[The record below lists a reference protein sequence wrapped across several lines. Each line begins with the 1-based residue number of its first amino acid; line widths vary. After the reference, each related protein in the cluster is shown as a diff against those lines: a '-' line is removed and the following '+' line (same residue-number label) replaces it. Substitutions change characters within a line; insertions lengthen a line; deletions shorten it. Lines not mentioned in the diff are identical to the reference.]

1 MLLYNSY
8 KVPDIHVHLQG
19 LLENYNPEVHIKM
32 KTFTA
37 NDIRNIVLAGHGG
50 SGKTALAEAMLFKCG
65 LTDRMGNTADGN
77 TVCDFDAEEIKRKI
91 SINAAVANMI
101 WNNVKINVI
110 DAPGGFDF
118 VGGLYEGIRAAESV
132 IITVNGKD
140 GVCAGTVKS
149 YRLATQMNKACML
162 AVTCMEVEN
171 SDFYRVF
178 TQMKTVFGPSVCPI
192 VVPYDKNGPVEAYI
206 NLLTMKAYKYDT
218 KGVPTEVEMP
228 ASENRI
234 AGLRAAMAEAV
245 AETNEEFMEK
255 FFAGEEFTQ
264 DELVRG
270 IHDGVANG
278 TITPVVCC
286 ANDTLSGV
294 DMLLEA
300 VTRMLPSPNERK
312 LESIDGSPADYD
324 ENKPFKGIIFK
335 TVADPFV
342 GKISYV
348 KVVRGKLTS
357 KTVPVSTDGAELRF
371 GKLVTVIGK
380 KQEDASEICAGD
392 IAAVTKLEA
401 NTGDT
406 LCDAADTKPLAGM
419 EFPKANYFRTVTLKG
434 SGDEGKLSAAIRRL
448 LEEDRTLE
456 YVHNHETHERII
468 GGLGEQHLDIAAAKL
483 KAKFGIDVTLS
494 APKVAYREAIKK
506 KVTIES
512 KYKKQSGGHGQ
523 YGHVKIEFEPYD
535 GEELLF
541 EEKIFGGSV
550 PKNYFPAIEKGL
562 QESCEKGSL
571 GGYPVVRLKATLLD
585 GSYHPVDSSELAFKT
600 AASMAFKDCMK
611 IAEPYLLEPIQS
623 LSILVP
629 DDKQGDVMSMLSKKR
644 GSVLGMNSMGDGMTE
659 LIAEAPEAE
668 MQDFALSLRQITQG
682 LGEFSAE
689 FARYEMLPSGT
700 EIKQ

>member
-1 MLLYNSY
+1 MN
-8 KVPDIHVHLQG
+8 
-19 LLENYNPEVHIKM
+19 
-32 KTFTA
+32 TFKA
-37 NDIRNIVLAGHGG
+37 DNIRNVVLAGHGG

-65 LTDRMGNTADGN
+65 LTDRMGNTAEGN

-91 SINAAVANMI
+91 SINASIANMT
-101 WNNVKINVI
+101 WNNTKINVI
-110 DAPGGFDF
+110 DAPGQFDF
-118 VGGLYEGIRAAESV
+118 VGGLHEGIRAAESV

-140 GVCAGTVKS
+140 GVCPGTIKS
-149 YRLATQMNKACML
+149 YQLAVKNNKACMM

-206 NLLTMKAYKYDT
+206 NLLTMKAYKYDK
-218 KGVPTEVEMP
+218 KGVPAEVEMP

-245 AETNEEFMEK
+245 AETNEEFMDK
-255 FFAGEEFTQ
+255 FFNEEEFTH
-264 DELVRG
+264 DELVKG
-270 IHDGVANG
+270 IHDGVASG

-294 DMLLEA
+294 DMLLDA
-300 VTRMLPSPNERK
+300 VTKMLPSPNERK
-312 LESIDGSPADYD
+312 LETIEGAPADYD
-324 ENKPFKGIIFK
+324 ENKPFKGIVFK

-348 KVVRGKLTS
+348 KVVQGKLTA
-357 KTVPVSTDGAELRF
+357 KTVPVSTAGAELRF
-371 GKLVTVIGK
+371 GKLVTVCGK
-380 KQEDASEICAGD
+380 KQDEAAEVWAGD
-392 IAAVTKLEA
+392 LCAVTKMEA

-406 LCDAADTKPLAGM
+406 ICDPADTKPLVGM
-419 EFPKANYFRTVTLKG
+419 EFPKACYFRTLKLIRG
-434 SGDEGKLSAAIRRL
+434 GDEGKLSTAIKRL

-456 YVHNHETHERII
+456 YVHNHETHERLI
-468 GGLGEQHLDIAAAKL
+468 GGLGEQHLDVTAAKL
-483 KAKFGIDVTLS
+483 KAKFGLDVEMV
-494 APKVAYREAIKK
+494 APQVAYREAIRK

-535 GEELLF
+535 GDDLVF

-550 PKNYFPAIEKGL
+550 PKNFFPAIEKGL
-562 QESCEKGSL
+562 QEAAEKGSI
-571 GGYPVVRLKATLLD
+571 GGYPVVRMKATLLD
-585 GSYHPVDSSELAFKT
+585 GSYHPVDSSEMAFKT

-623 LSILVP
+623 LKVLVP
-629 DDKQGDVMSMLSKKR
+629 DDKQGDVMSVLSKRR

-668 MQDFALSLRQITQG
+668 MLDFALVLRQITQG

-689 FARYEMLPSGT
+689 FARYEMAAAAA
-700 EIKQ
+700 K

>member
-1 MLLYNSY
+1 MN
-8 KVPDIHVHLQG
+8 
-19 LLENYNPEVHIKM
+19 
-32 KTFTA
+32 TFKA
-37 NDIRNIVLAGHGG
+37 DNIRNVVLAGHGG

-65 LTDRMGNTADGN
+65 LTDRMGNTAEGN

-91 SINAAVANMI
+91 SINASIANMT
-101 WNNVKINVI
+101 WNNTKINVI
-110 DAPGGFDF
+110 DAPGQFDF
-118 VGGLYEGIRAAESV
+118 VGGLHEGIRAAESV

-140 GVCAGTVKS
+140 GVCPGTIKS
-149 YRLATQMNKACML
+149 YQLAVKNNKACMM

-206 NLLTMKAYKYDT
+206 NLLTMKAYKYDK

-245 AETNEEFMEK
+245 AETNEEFMDK
-255 FFAGEEFTQ
+255 FFNEEEFTH
-264 DELVRG
+264 DELVKG
-270 IHDGVANG
+270 IHDGVASG

-294 DMLLEA
+294 DMLLDA
-300 VTRMLPSPNERK
+300 VTKMLPSPNERK
-312 LESIDGSPADYD
+312 LETIEGAPADYD
-324 ENKPFKGIIFK
+324 ENKPFKGIVFK

-348 KVVRGKLTS
+348 KVVQGKLTA
-357 KTVPVSTDGAELRF
+357 KTVPVSTAGAELRF
-371 GKLVTVIGK
+371 GKLVTVCGK
-380 KQEDASEICAGD
+380 KQDEAAEVWAGD
-392 IAAVTKLEA
+392 LCAVTKMEA

-406 LCDAADTKPLAGM
+406 ICDPADTKPLAGM
-419 EFPKANYFRTVTLKG
+419 EFPKACYFRTLKLIRG
-434 SGDEGKLSAAIRRL
+434 GDEGKLSTAIKRL

-456 YVHNHETHERII
+456 YVHNHETHERLI
-468 GGLGEQHLDIAAAKL
+468 GGLGEQHLDVTAAKL
-483 KAKFGIDVTLS
+483 KAKFGLDVEMV
-494 APKVAYREAIKK
+494 APQVAYREAIRK

-535 GEELLF
+535 GDDLVF

-550 PKNYFPAIEKGL
+550 PKNFFPAIEKGL
-562 QESCEKGSL
+562 QEAAEKGSI

-585 GSYHPVDSSELAFKT
+585 GSYHPVDSSEMAFKT

-623 LSILVP
+623 LKVLVP
-629 DDKQGDVMSMLSKKR
+629 DDKQGDVMSVLSKRR

-668 MQDFALSLRQITQG
+668 MLDFALVLRQITQG

-689 FARYEMLPSGT
+689 FARYEMAAAAA
-700 EIKQ
+700 K

>member
-1 MLLYNSY
+1 
-8 KVPDIHVHLQG
+8 
-19 LLENYNPEVHIKM
+19 M

-37 NDIRNIVLAGHGG
+37 DNIRNVVLTGHGG

-77 TVCDFDAEEIKRKI
+77 TVSDFDAEEIKRKI
-91 SINAAVANMI
+91 SINASIANMV
-101 WNNVKINVI
+101 WNDTKINVI
-110 DAPGGFDF
+110 DAPGQFDF
-118 VGGLYEGIRAAESV
+118 AGGMYEGMRAAESV
-132 IITVNGKD
+132 IVTVNGKD
-140 GVCAGTVKS
+140 GVCPGTIKA
-149 YRLATQMNKACML
+149 YKLAEKNNKARML

-178 TQMKTVFGPSVCPI
+178 TQMKTIFGPSVCPI
-192 VVPYDKNGPVEAYI
+192 VVPYDKHGYVEAYI

-245 AETNEEFMEK
+245 AETNEEFMDK
-255 FFAGEEFTQ
+255 FFNEEEFTQ
-264 DELVRG
+264 EELVKG
-270 IHDGVANG
+270 IHDGIASG
-278 TITPVVCC
+278 SITPVVCC

-294 DMLLEA
+294 DMLLDA
-300 VTRMLPSPNERK
+300 VTKMLPSPNERK
-312 LESIDGSPADYD
+312 LEKINGEAVAYD
-324 ENKPFKGIIFK
+324 ENKPFKGVVFK

-342 GKISYV
+342 GKVSYI
-348 KVVRGKLTS
+348 KVVQGKLTAKS
-357 KTVPVSTDGAELRF
+357 VPVSTSGAELRF

-380 KQEDASEICAGD
+380 KQEDIAEVAAGD
-392 IAAVTKLEA
+392 ICAVTKLDA

-406 LCDAADTKPLAGM
+406 LCDPADLSTLEPM
-419 EFPKANYFRTVTLKG
+419 EFPKANYFRAVKLMG
-434 SGDEGKLSAAIRRL
+434 GGDEGKLSAAIKRL
-448 LEEDRTLE
+448 LEEDKTLD
-456 YVHNHETHERII
+456 YVHNHETHERIL
-468 GGLGEQHLDIAAAKL
+468 GGLGEQHLDVTAAKL
-483 KAKFGIDVTLS
+483 KAKFGLDVELT

-535 GEELLF
+535 GEELKF

-562 QESCEKGSL
+562 QECCEKGSL
-571 GGYPVVRLKATLLD
+571 GGFPVVRLKATLLD
-585 GSYHPVDSSELAFKT
+585 GSYHPVDSSEMAFKT
-600 AASMAFKDCMK
+600 AASMAFRDCMK

-623 LSILVP
+623 FSIIVP
-629 DDKQGDVMSMLSKKR
+629 DDKQGDVMSVISKKR
-644 GSVLGMNSMGDGMTE
+644 GSVLGMNSFGDGTTE

-668 MQDFALSLRQITQG
+668 MQDFAPVLRQITQG
-682 LGEFSAE
+682 LGEFTAQ
-689 FARYEMLPSGT
+689 FARYEALPAGT
-700 EIKQ
+700 EIK

>member
-1 MLLYNSY
+1 
-8 KVPDIHVHLQG
+8 
-19 LLENYNPEVHIKM
+19 M

-37 NDIRNIVLAGHGG
+37 DNIRNVVLTGHGG

-77 TVCDFDAEEIKRKI
+77 TVSDFDAEEIKRKI
-91 SINAAVANMI
+91 SINASIANMV
-101 WNNVKINVI
+101 WNDTKINVI
-110 DAPGGFDF
+110 DAPGQFDF
-118 VGGLYEGIRAAESV
+118 AGGMYEGMRAAESV
-132 IITVNGKD
+132 IVTVNGKD
-140 GVCAGTVKS
+140 GVCPGTIKA
-149 YRLATQMNKACML
+149 YKLAEKNNKARML

-178 TQMKTVFGPSVCPI
+178 TQMKTIFGPSVCPI
-192 VVPYDKNGPVEAYI
+192 VVPYDKHGYVEAYI

-245 AETNEEFMEK
+245 AETNEEFMDK
-255 FFAGEEFTQ
+255 FFNEEEFTQ
-264 DELVRG
+264 EELVKG
-270 IHDGVANG
+270 IHDGIASG
-278 TITPVVCC
+278 SITPVVCC

-294 DMLLEA
+294 DMLLDA
-300 VTRMLPSPNERK
+300 VTKMLPSPNERK
-312 LESIDGSPADYD
+312 LEKINGEAVAYD
-324 ENKPFKGIIFK
+324 ENKPFKGVVFK

-342 GKISYV
+342 GKVSYI
-348 KVVRGKLTS
+348 KVVKGKLTAKS
-357 KTVPVSTDGAELRF
+357 VPVSTSGAELRF

-380 KQEDASEICAGD
+380 KQEDIAEVAAGD
-392 IAAVTKLEA
+392 ICAVTKLDA

-406 LCDAADTKPLAGM
+406 LCDPADLSALEPM
-419 EFPKANYFRTVTLKG
+419 EFPKANYFRAVKLMG
-434 SGDEGKLSAAIRRL
+434 GGDEGKLSAAIKRL
-448 LEEDRTLE
+448 LEEDKTLD
-456 YVHNHETHERII
+456 YVHNHETHERIL
-468 GGLGEQHLDIAAAKL
+468 GGLGEQHLDVTAVKL
-483 KAKFGIDVTLS
+483 KAKFGLDVELT

-535 GEELLF
+535 GEELKF

-562 QESCEKGSL
+562 QECCEKGSL
-571 GGYPVVRLKATLLD
+571 GGFPVVRLKATLLD
-585 GSYHPVDSSELAFKT
+585 GSYHPVDSSEMAFKT
-600 AASMAFKDCMK
+600 AASMAFRDCMK

-623 LSILVP
+623 FSIIVP
-629 DDKQGDVMSMLSKKR
+629 DDKQGDVMSVISKKR
-644 GSVLGMNSMGDGMTE
+644 GSVLGMNSFGDGTTE

-668 MQDFALSLRQITQG
+668 MQDFAPVLRQITQG
-682 LGEFSAE
+682 LGEFTAQ
-689 FARYEMLPSGT
+689 FARYEALPAGT
-700 EIKQ
+700 EIK

>member
-1 MLLYNSY
+1 
-8 KVPDIHVHLQG
+8 
-19 LLENYNPEVHIKM
+19 M

-37 NDIRNIVLAGHGG
+37 NSIRNVALAGHAG

-65 LTDRMGNTADGN
+65 LTQRMGNTAEGN
-77 TVCDFDAEEIKRKI
+77 TVCDFDPEEIKRKI
-91 SINAAVANMI
+91 SINASVVNMT
-101 WNNVKINVI
+101 WNDTKINVI
-110 DAPGGFDF
+110 DTPGGFDF
-118 VGGLYEGIRAAESV
+118 IGGMYEGVRAAESV
-132 IITVNGKD
+132 IVTVNGKD
-140 GVCAGTVKS
+140 GICPGTIKA
-149 YRLATQMNKACML
+149 YRHATKENRACML

-206 NLLTMKAYKYDT
+206 NLLTMKAYKYDS
-218 KGVPTEVEMP
+218 KGVPTEVPMP

-245 AETNEEFMEK
+245 AETNEEFMDK
-255 FFAGEEFTQ
+255 FFNEEEFTHE
-264 DELVRG
+264 ELVKG

-294 DMLLEA
+294 DMLLDA
-300 VTRMLPSPNERK
+300 VTTMLPSPNERK
-312 LESIDGSPADYD
+312 LEEIDGNTMDYD
-324 ENKPFKGIIFK
+324 ENKPFKGFIFK
-335 TVADPFV
+335 TIADPFV
-342 GKISYV
+342 GKISFV
-348 KVVRGKLTS
+348 KVVQGKLTS
-357 KTVPVSTDGAELRF
+357 KTVPVSTSGTELRF
-371 GKLVTVIGK
+371 GKLITVCGK
-380 KQEDASEICAGD
+380 MQTEVSEVMAGD
-392 IAAVTKLEA
+392 ICAVTKLDA

-406 LCDAADTKPLAGM
+406 LCDPADLKALAPT
-419 EFPKANYFRTVTLKG
+419 EFPKACYYRAVKLAG
-434 SGDEGKLSAAIRRL
+434 GGDEGKLSSAIRRL

-468 GGLGEQHLDIAAAKL
+468 GGLGEQHLDVAAAKL
-483 KAKFGIDVTLS
+483 KAKFGIDVELS
-494 APKVAYREAIKK
+494 VPKIAYREAISK

-535 GEELLF
+535 GEELKF

-550 PKNYFPAIEKGL
+550 PKNFFPAIEKGL
-562 QESCEKGSL
+562 QEASEKGSI

-611 IAEPYLLEPIQS
+611 EAQPYLLEPLMS
-623 LSILVP
+623 LKIIVP
-629 DDKQGDVMSMLSKKR
+629 DDKQGDVMSALSKRR
-644 GSVLGMNSMGDGMTE
+644 GNVLGMNSVGDGMTE
-659 LIAEAPEAE
+659 LNAEAPEAE
-668 MQDFALSLRQITQG
+668 LQDFAPALRQITQG
-682 LGEFSAE
+682 LGEYTAE
-689 FARYEMLPSGT
+689 FARYERS
-700 EIKQ
+700 I

>member
-1 MLLYNSY
+1 
-8 KVPDIHVHLQG
+8 
-19 LLENYNPEVHIKM
+19 M

-37 NDIRNIVLAGHGG
+37 DNIRNVVLAGHGG

-65 LTDRMGNTADGN
+65 LTDRMGNTAEGN
-77 TVCDFDAEEIKRKI
+77 TVCDFDAEEIRRKI
-91 SINAAVANMI
+91 SINASVANMI
-101 WNNVKINVI
+101 WNDTKINVI
-110 DAPGGFDF
+110 DAPGQFDF
-118 VGGLYEGIRAAESV
+118 AGGMYEGVRAAESV
-132 IITVNGKD
+132 IVTVNGKD
-140 GVCAGTVKS
+140 GVCPGTIKA
-149 YRLATQMNKACML
+149 YQLASKKNKACML

-206 NLLTMKAYKYDT
+206 NLLTMKAYKYDK

-245 AETNEEFMEK
+245 AETNEEFMDK
-255 FFAGEEFTQ
+255 FFNEEEFTQ
-264 DELVRG
+264 DELVKG
-270 IHDGVANG
+270 IHDGVASG

-300 VTRMLPSPNERK
+300 VTKMLPSPNERM
-312 LESIDGSPADYD
+312 LETLGGSPVEYD
-324 ENKPFKGIIFK
+324 EKKPFKGIVFK

-348 KVVRGKLTS
+348 KVVRGALTAKS
-357 KTVPVSTDGAELRF
+357 VPVSTSGAELRF
-371 GKLVTVIGK
+371 GKLVTVCGK
-380 KQEDASEICAGD
+380 KQDDVSEVMAGD
-392 IAAVTKLEA
+392 ICAVTKLDA

-406 LCDAADTKPLAGM
+406 LCDPADTAALEGM
-419 EFPKANYFRTVTLKG
+419 EFPKACYFRAVRLAG
-434 SGDEGKLSAAIRRL
+434 GGDEGKLSTSIKRL

-456 YVHNHETHERII
+456 YIHNHETHERIL
-468 GGLGEQHLDIAAAKL
+468 GGLGEQHLDVAAAKL
-483 KAKFGIDVTLS
+483 KSKFGVDVELA
-494 APKVAYREAIKK
+494 APKVAYREAIRKK
-506 KVTIES
+506 TTIES

-523 YGHVKIEFEPYD
+523 YGHVKIEFEPYE

-550 PKNYFPAIEKGL
+550 PKNFFPAIEKGL
-562 QESCEKGSL
+562 QESAEKGSI

-585 GSYHPVDSSELAFKT
+585 GSYHPVDSSEMAFKT

-611 IAEPYLLEPIQS
+611 EAQPYLLEP
-623 LSILVP
+623 LHNLKILVP
-629 DDKQGDVMSMLSKKR
+629 DDKQGDVMSVLSKRR
-644 GSVLGMNSMGDGMTE
+644 GSVLGMNSVGGGMTE
-659 LIAEAPEAE
+659 LTAEAPEAE
-668 MQDFALSLRQITQG
+668 MQDFALVLRQITQG
-682 LGEFSAE
+682 LGEFISE
-689 FARYEMLPSGT
+689 FARYEMLPAGT
-700 EIKQ
+700 AVK

>member
-1 MLLYNSY
+1 
-8 KVPDIHVHLQG
+8 
-19 LLENYNPEVHIKM
+19 M
-32 KTFTA
+32 KTFKA
-37 NDIRNIVLAGHGG
+37 DNIRNVVLAGHGG

-65 LTDRMGNTADGN
+65 LTDRMGNTAEGN

-91 SINAAVANMI
+91 SINASIANMT
-101 WNNVKINVI
+101 WNDTKINVI
-110 DAPGGFDF
+110 DAPGQFDF
-118 VGGLYEGIRAAESV
+118 VGGLHEGIRAAESV

-140 GVCAGTVKS
+140 GVCPGTIKS
-149 YRLATQMNKACML
+149 YQLAVKNNKACMM

-206 NLLTMKAYKYDT
+206 NLLTMKAYKYD
-218 KGVPTEVEMP
+218 KRGVPTEVEMP

-245 AETNEEFMEK
+245 AETNEEFMDK
-255 FFAGEEFTQ
+255 FFMEEEFTQ
-264 DELVRG
+264 DELVKG
-270 IHDGVANG
+270 IHDGVASG

-294 DMLLEA
+294 DMLLDA
-300 VTRMLPSPNERK
+300 VTKMLPSPNERK
-312 LESIDGSPADYD
+312 LETIDGSPADYD
-324 ENKPFKGIIFK
+324 ENKPFKGIVFK

-348 KVVRGKLTS
+348 KVVQGKLTAKS
-357 KTVPVSTDGAELRF
+357 VPVSTSGAELRF
-371 GKLVTVIGK
+371 GKLVTVCGK
-380 KQEDASEICAGD
+380 KQDEAAEVWAGD
-392 IAAVTKLEA
+392 LCAVTKMEA

-406 LCDAADTKPLAGM
+406 ICDPADTKELTGM
-419 EFPKANYFRTVTLKG
+419 EFPRACYFRTLKLIRG
-434 SGDEGKLSAAIRRL
+434 GDEGKLSTAIKRL

-456 YVHNHETHERII
+456 YVHNHETHERLI
-468 GGLGEQHLDIAAAKL
+468 GGLGEQHLDVTAAKL
-483 KAKFGIDVTLS
+483 KAKFGLDVEMV
-494 APKVAYREAIKK
+494 APQVAYREAIRK

-535 GEELLF
+535 GDELLF

-550 PKNYFPAIEKGL
+550 PKNFFPAIEKGL
-562 QESCEKGSL
+562 QEAAEKGSI

-585 GSYHPVDSSELAFKT
+585 GSYHPVDSSEMAFKT

-623 LSILVP
+623 LRVLVP
-629 DDKQGDVMSMLSKKR
+629 DDKQGDVMSVLSKRR

-659 LIAEAPEAE
+659 LTAEAPEAE
-668 MQDFALSLRQITQG
+668 MLDFALVLRQITQG

-689 FARYEMLPSGT
+689 FARYEMAAAGASA
-700 EIKQ
+700 K